1 MTQFQTVRI
10 NPGLTMPG
18 APGMAPTP
26 SFADVTRFVEGII
39 TPITEGFRQATAHFA
54 SSIGTL
60 GSSGVFARPRPTP
73 KSSKECCWEGQD
85 PCHCACCIVDADLVI
100 YARLGERRVVPMT
113 IENQWRREREIK
125 LELSNWSTRGGTAAQ
140 VNAQLLPPAPNFKL
154 GPCAT
159 ETIVMV
165 VESELPRDTGGERP
179 DQPGGQRRLPD
190 VDDCTVYY
198 ADLRVEGC
206 EIRPVRIA
214 LAILP
219 RDCGAFPIVCGCNP
233 CC

>member
-1 MTQFQTVRI
+1 
-10 NPGLTMPG
+10 MPS
-18 APGMAPTP
+18 APTLT
-26 SFADVTRFVEGII
+26 DLTRFVEGILA
-39 TPITEGFRQATAHFA
+39 PITEGFRQATAQFS

-60 GSSGVFARPRPTP
+60 GSAGVFARPRPIP
-73 KSSKECCWEGQD
+73 KTSKECCWEGQD

-113 IENQWRREREIK
+113 MENQWRRERQIK
-125 LELSNWSTRGGTAAQ
+125 LELSNWSTRGGTAAPQ
-140 VNAQLLPPAPNFKL
+140 VNAQLLPPAPNFTL

-165 VESELPRDTGGERP
+165 VESEVPRDTG
-179 DQPGGQRRLPD
+179 DQQGAQRRLPD

-214 LAILP
+214 LALLP
-219 RDCGAFPIVCGCNP
+219 RDCGAFPIVCGCSP